1 MNLSYTG
8 CVIYPLKETCFSKQ
22 IPWALSQKEPQRI
35 KAWFE
40 QWSKGGA
47 GPNYGVENPKEY
59 VKKFNWVKGWINVY
73 FFNKGLEN
81 LALVL
86 LLSVLF
92 VIIFYR
98 NKKQIPKSL
107 DNNLYKVL
115 LVVLILFCEW
125 FYKHP
130 TLRYGGYC
138 LLASLIFLPTS
149 LFLSTS
155 LVKKNTKK
163 KFVTIIIVISLLI
176 FNGRNLVRIN
186 NETKMYNYGSFPFF
200 HVPEGDSEL
209 VNLGKNINIYIPKNI
224 DACWATK
231 TPCTGGVNDKII
243 VKKLMGFNVFKLS
256 NEK

>member
-1 MNLSYTG
+1 ML
-8 CVIYPLKETCFSKQ
+8 YPLKETCFSKQ
-22 IPWALSQKEPQRI
+22 IPWSLSQKEAQRI
-35 KAWFE
+35 KLWFE

-47 GPNYGVENPKEY
+47 APNYGVENPKEY
-59 VKKFNWVKGWINVY
+59 IKKFNWVKGWIDIY

-115 LVVLILFCEW
+115 LVVLILFSEW

-155 LVKKNTKK
+155 LVKKNTEKIDQK
-163 KFVTIIIVISLLI
+163 I
-176 FNGRNLVRIN
+176 RIN
-186 NETKMYNYGSFPFF
+186 FLRRKR
-200 HVPEGDSEL
+200 V
-209 VNLGKNINIYIPKNI
+209 
-224 DACWATK
+224 
-231 TPCTGGVNDKII
+231 
-243 VKKLMGFNVFKLS
+243 
-256 NEK
+256 